1 MNSNNKVALITGA
14 SRGIGRAI
22 AECLAQ
28 DGFYVVINY
37 RSNDK
42 LAEEVLNKII
52 ENGGKG
58 EILKG
63 DISSFSE
70 SKEIIDKIIKSQG
83 KIDLLVNN
91 AGITKDQL
99 LLRMTEEEFDNVLNV
114 NLKGTFNC
122 IKNITR
128 SMMKNKSGKIINITS
143 VVGISG
149 NVGQSNYA
157 ASKAGVI
164 GLTKSVAKEFASRGI
179 QVNAVAPG
187 FIETDMTDAIPES
200 IKEEIISKIP
210 LNKLGKPEDIANA
223 VSFLASDKAN
233 YITGQ
238 VITVDG
244 GMII

>member
-1 MNSNNKVALITGA
+1 MNNNKKVALITGA

-83 KIDLLVNN
+83 KIDVLVNN

-99 LLRMTEEEFDNVLNV
+99 LLRMTEEEFDSVLNV

-149 NVGQSNYA
+149 NIGQSNYA

-187 FIETDMTDAIPES
+187 FIETDMTDVIPEN